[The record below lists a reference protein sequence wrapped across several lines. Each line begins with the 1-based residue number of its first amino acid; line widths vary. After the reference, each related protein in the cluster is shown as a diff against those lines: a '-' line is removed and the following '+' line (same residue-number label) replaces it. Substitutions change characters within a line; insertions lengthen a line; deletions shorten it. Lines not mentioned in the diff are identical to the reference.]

1 MEACHF
7 GLKTAEH
14 SIGKCIERVF
24 QKNSL
29 KLNAASHNNTSWYT
43 GTDGFLEHS
52 PSGGSLYYKAPALQK
67 VILVL
72 GGSSLHIRTH
82 THTYIHAGHDTMW
95 GDWGQVIEV
104 EGKKNLITAL
114 NKNATVIK

>member
-1 MEACHF
+1 MGRHVESSEKF
-7 GLKTAEH
+7 
-14 SIGKCIERVF
+14 V
-24 QKNSL
+24 
-29 KLNAASHNNTSWYT
+29 KLNTSSHNTTSWCID
-43 GTDGFLEHS
+43 TDGFLEHS